1 MSLLPVLGNIY
12 SGILGDR
19 TRDWVLYCQGL
30 TAIQAVSIAARRR
43 EGNVSLVEKGVD
55 KQRLNILVLCRSE
68 KEFDNVE
75 REGMWFRMKK
85 IGVRT
90 W

>member
-55 KQRLNILVLCRSE
+55 K
-68 KEFDNVE
+68 
-75 REGMWFRMKK
+75 
-85 IGVRT
+85 
-90 W
+90 